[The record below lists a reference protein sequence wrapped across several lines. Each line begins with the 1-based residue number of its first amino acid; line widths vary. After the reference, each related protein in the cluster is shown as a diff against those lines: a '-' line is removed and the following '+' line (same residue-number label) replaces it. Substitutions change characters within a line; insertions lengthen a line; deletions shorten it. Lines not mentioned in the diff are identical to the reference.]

1 MSVIALEGPQD
12 PDVPLLVDSPHSGD
26 VYPDDFQ
33 PLVGPDRYR
42 RAEDMDVDVLLGA
55 APTLGVPLLHALFP
69 RIYVDVNRALADIS
83 PDAMT
88 PPFPF
93 QPLPSAKA
101 RLGKGVIWMEAPPV
115 PSATGDQPTS
125 PLYAGPLSGEAVA
138 HRLATYWTP
147 YRTRLS
153 ELLAAIHAR
162 HGRAFYLDGHSMQSV
177 STAMHEEGAGKPRP
191 DVVLGDRDGT
201 SCDPAYTGARQAGC
215 WRLQGFEV
223 SVNEPYKGA
232 DLTISHGRPGQGYHA
247 LQIELRRDL
256 YMDETTMA
264 RNARGSRRRGGGCR
278 RCWRGWSGGCG
289 REDRALRGASARPS
303 VEDRRTEGVRL
314 ASLRSGDGPFARTGP
329 LGSERLVEPRV
340 RTGSDEQKAHR

>member
-1 MSVIALEGPQD
+1 MSVIALEGPES
-12 PDVPLLVDSPHSGD
+12 PEIPLLVDSPHSGD
-26 VYPDDFQ
+26 VYPDDFR

-55 APTLGVPLLHALFP
+55 APGLGVPLLHALFP

-88 PPFPF
+88 PPHPF

-125 PLYAGPLSGEAVA
+125 PLYAEPLSGEAVA
-138 HRLATYWTP
+138 HRLATCWTP

-201 SCDPAYTGARQAGC
+201 SCDPAYTSLVR
-215 WRLQGFEV
+215 RLLEAQGFEV

-232 DLTISHGRPGQGYHA
+232 DLTISHGRPGQGFHA

-264 RNARGSRRRGGGCR
+264 RSARFEETQ
-278 RCWRGWSGGCG
+278 G
-289 REDRALRGASARPS
+289 RLSAMLEGLVGALR
-303 VEDRRTEGVRL
+303 
-314 ASLRSGDGPFARTGP
+314 TGG
-329 LGSERLVEPRV
+329 L
-340 RTGSDEQKAHR
+340 